1 MGLNKKLEEEKET
14 LLKGHKEELLGQKEE
29 VGLLKNSCKDLTSQL
44 DKAKSQ
50 LDKGERVKLNMETLH
65 KEQIQEMEGRHKK
78 EVDKYRLKLEYKKKK
93 EEKAKMD
100 NCPRGDKNLNELV
113 EKHNLEIEKLKKEKQ
128 ESAKH
133 LKNIETNHAKVIE
146 QYKAEIEKN
155 ADFVDQGL
163 KEMEILSKKY
173 NLLQKKLKHFQRIL
187 ASC

>member
-1 MGLNKKLEEEKET
+1 MNDILNLDDIFADQKGKEPV
-14 LLKGHKEELLGQKEE
+14 GQ
-29 VGLLKNSCKDLTSQL
+29 G
-44 DKAKSQ
+44 
-50 LDKGERVKLNMETLH
+50 RWVKLDMEALH

-93 EEKAKMD
+93 EEKAKLD
-100 NCPRGDKNLNELV
+100 NCPQGDKNLNELI

-133 LKNIETNHAKVIE
+133 LKSIETNHAKVIE
-146 QYKAEIEKN
+146 QYKSEIEKN

-173 NLLQKKLKHFQRIL
+173 NLLQKKLKQSQRIL